1 MILGEGSNTL
11 FTKDYNGIIFQSN
24 IKGIEIIKEDNE
36 SITLK
41 VGSGENWDD
50 FVHFCVNSEYYG
62 IENLSLIPG
71 SVGAAPIQNIGAY
84 GVEIN
89 DYVVRV
95 SGVDLSTNT
104 LVKFSNKD
112 CEFSY
117 RDSVFKKKLRNK
129 FFITSVE
136 FKLYKNYH
144 LTFLIAT

>member
-1 MILGEGSNTL
+1 MNSFGVIHRAKKLISFENKDEVIRYLKNNKSEIDDILILGEGSNTL

-50 FVHFCVNSEYYG
+50 FVDFCVNSEYYG

-95 SGVDLSTNT
+95 SGCLLYTSP
-104 LVKFSNKD
+104 SP
-112 CEFSY
+112 
-117 RDSVFKKKLRNK
+117 RD
-129 FFITSVE
+129 
-136 FKLYKNYH
+136 
-144 LTFLIAT
+144 